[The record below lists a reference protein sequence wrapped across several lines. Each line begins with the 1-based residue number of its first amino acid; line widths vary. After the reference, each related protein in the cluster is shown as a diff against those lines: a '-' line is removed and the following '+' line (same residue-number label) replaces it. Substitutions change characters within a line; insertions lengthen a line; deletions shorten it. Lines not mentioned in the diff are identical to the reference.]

1 MDDRYA
7 QAVHPSFAEIIKQ
20 MSPLDAKILKSLDP
34 RDSFPLV
41 DYILED
47 YSNNSF
53 NTLISNVYIP
63 SVPEISIEQ
72 ACSSISSLS
81 RLGIIKIITNASL
94 VDDSVY
100 KPFKETEY
108 YKFLSIQTESL
119 NEPKKLKIKKYFG
132 CLTPL
137 GENFFEV
144 CVQ

>member
-1 MDDRYA
+1 MHVFPQLVEQFDEHEVLHPPQIVEQLFEHDS
-7 QAVHPSFAEIIKQ
+7 VHPPMHEDVHS
-20 MSPLDAKILKSLDP
+20 DP
-34 RDSFPLV
+34 HELPHELQ
-41 DYILED
+41 
-47 YSNNSF
+47 
-53 NTLISNVYIP
+53 
-63 SVPEISIEQ
+63 PEH
-72 ACSSISSLS
+72 
-81 RLGIIKIITNASL
+81 ASL